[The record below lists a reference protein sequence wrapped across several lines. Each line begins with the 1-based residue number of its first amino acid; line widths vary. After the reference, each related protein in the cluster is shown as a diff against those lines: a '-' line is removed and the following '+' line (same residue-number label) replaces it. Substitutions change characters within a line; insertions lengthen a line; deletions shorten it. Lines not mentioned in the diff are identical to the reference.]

1 MSIENAKIT
10 SVGER
15 KFLFIKID
23 EILMEKL
30 AGKPLIEQM
39 KIMLELV
46 REAKNG
52 DGATEEIKQAC
63 ELAEKA
69 IMWDMNMVNAG
80 LN

>member
-1 MSIENAKIT
+1 MSLENVGIT
-10 SVGER
+10 ALGER
-15 KFLFIKID
+15 KFLFIKVDKI
-23 EILMEKL
+23 IMEKL

-69 IMWDMNMVNAG
+69 IMWDMNMVNAE